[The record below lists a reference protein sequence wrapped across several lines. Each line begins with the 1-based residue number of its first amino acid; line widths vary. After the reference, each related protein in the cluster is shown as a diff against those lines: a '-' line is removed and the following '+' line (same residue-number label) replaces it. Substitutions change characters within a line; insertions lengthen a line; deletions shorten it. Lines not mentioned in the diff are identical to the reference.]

1 MDLIPR
7 LAIALGSWTNSSILK
22 SKKEDGKILQVIMQS
37 RILRVASREQN
48 KTVFTEINHVS
59 FLSFFLVLIISA
71 KQESQI
77 RHY

>member
-1 MDLIPR
+1 M
-7 LAIALGSWTNSSILK
+7 
-22 SKKEDGKILQVIMQS
+22 LQVIMQS
-37 RILRVASREQN
+37 SILRVASREQT

-59 FLSFFLVLIISA
+59 FLSGFFFFLVLIISA